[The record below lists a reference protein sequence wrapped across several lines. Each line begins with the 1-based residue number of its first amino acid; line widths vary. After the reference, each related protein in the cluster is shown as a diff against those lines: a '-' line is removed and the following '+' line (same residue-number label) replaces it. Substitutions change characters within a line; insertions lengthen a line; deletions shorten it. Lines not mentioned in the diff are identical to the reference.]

1 MRDLIREVAEEEEE
15 GEEHRER
22 VCMCACMCM
31 LVKGGAVKRGG
42 G

>member
-1 MRDLIREVAEEEEE
+1 MRDLIREVAEEEDE